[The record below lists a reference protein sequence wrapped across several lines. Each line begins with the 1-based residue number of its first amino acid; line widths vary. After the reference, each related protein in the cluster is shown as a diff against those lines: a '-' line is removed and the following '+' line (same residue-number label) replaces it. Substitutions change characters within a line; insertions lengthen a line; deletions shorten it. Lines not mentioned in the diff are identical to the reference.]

1 MVGYCNKTLVVV
13 ETPSTP
19 PRRANKVTQLQRSF
33 RRLDSADLKSVLTKL
48 KEVTHQIVKD
58 RSSVI
63 RRNQK
68 AIGNKSWPR
77 LGIRYCSLRFAASP
91 PLSRKARGP
100 SMGLV
105 EFFCSAFVA
114 ASVRPPEVF
123 VRPSPIKTYRRASL
137 SGRPPTGL
145 AFAVAFAV
153 PCGRER
159 NLNLRLGAVNDSKRN
174 SLIAPENACDSLRLS
189 FRRPFYVRLGEEV
202 RHRVRRPGNRFR
214 CDSFRRL
221 RASACSSLS
230 TLSPAIHPLAFTPP
244 TVATLTELAAPSHH
258 LAACM
263 ATCFRRGA
271 LI

>member
-1 MVGYCNKTLVVV
+1 
-13 ETPSTP
+13 
-19 PRRANKVTQLQRSF
+19 
-33 RRLDSADLKSVLTKL
+33 
-48 KEVTHQIVKD
+48 
-58 RSSVI
+58 
-63 RRNQK
+63 
-68 AIGNKSWPR
+68 
-77 LGIRYCSLRFAASP
+77 
-91 PLSRKARGP
+91 
-100 SMGLV
+100 MGLV
-105 EFFCSAFVA
+105 EFFCSAFA
-114 ASVRPPEVF
+114 ATSVRPPEVF

-189 FRRPFYVRLGEEV
+189 IRRPFYVRLGEEV